1 MVHFAPLFET
11 FIERAQHL
19 GRLGRQRPGA
29 EPVAFGAAESL
40 TAGQTRYYQYW
51 YRDVADDGCVTN
63 FNGSNAVSI
72 TWQP

>member
-1 MVHFAPLFET
+1 MASSAAGSAVST
-11 FIERAQHL
+11 
-19 GRLGRQRPGA
+19 
-29 EPVAFGAAESL
+29 VAFGAAESL